1 MSNGLTASVNSLSIA
16 ASKPSILYAGTQAG
30 VFVSANSAVSWTSAG
45 LAQDDI
51 LQVQADPTKAG
62 IAYAVAIVSSDAF
75 VAKLNSTGGQLI
87 YSTYLGGTG
96 TYARGVAAAS
106 NGDAVVTGFAGSPN
120 FPTTPGAFQAL
131 GNGGGDAFLTRI
143 TAAAAPCSYSATPSS
158 YFSYP
163 AGGPANFSVVSP
175 SGCKWTPTPSAPW
188 ITVTSHGGPGVG
200 PLTIG
205 IAANTGA
212 ARTGTIA
219 VGSAAIGIS
228 QPAAGCSYALS
239 TSNLDFPQAGGT
251 QSLNVTAGT
260 GCQWIVTGL
269 PFWLTAPTG
278 ASGTGSETVTLQ
290 AASSPFNYRA
300 ASVTIANNAV
310 LAIQYSAD
318 ALSH

>member
-51 LQVQADPTKAG
+51 LQVQADPTKPG
-62 IAYAVAIVSSDAF
+62 IAYAVASVAPDAF
-75 VAKLNSTGGQLI
+75 VAKLNSTGESLI

-96 TYARGVAAAS
+96 TYARGVAVAS

-143 TAAAAPCSYSATPSS
+143 TAAATPCSYSAAPSS